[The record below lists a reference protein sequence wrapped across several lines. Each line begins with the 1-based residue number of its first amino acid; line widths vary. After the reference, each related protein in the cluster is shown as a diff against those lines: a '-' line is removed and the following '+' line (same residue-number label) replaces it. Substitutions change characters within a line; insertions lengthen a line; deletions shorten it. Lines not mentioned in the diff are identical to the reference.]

1 MSFSVDLSSTDVFS
15 SLPMA
20 AAGSLSLS
28 STVVAVMPDTSPPS
42 LDWVAEGWLGVQYL
56 LYVFKV
62 TSNPL
67 TDHS

>member
-1 MSFSVDLSSTDVFS
+1 
-15 SLPMA
+15 MA